1 MRRCILILSLVLTAA
16 MLSWGQTS
24 GPLVQSGQDS
34 IQNLNKLQQFK
45 ERMKERAQTRK
56 SRLQRQHDRVPEV
69 REILL

>member
-1 MRRCILILSLVLTAA
+1 MRRCILILSLVLTAT

-45 ERMKERAQTRK
+45 ERMAGQC
-56 SRLQRQHDRVPEV
+56 
-69 REILL
+69 